1 MRINSGGVSFLVVFG
16 LVFLIAGWILVDWLL
31 IPSLIESAYRG
42 ESLEVLNGLISGQA
56 FHPVEHYLSLWNRI
70 YWEVLVSTLVILLI
84 ACLSIL
90 ILNWLGPQRVDDCI
104 QRYKLG
110 YFGAVLLYLIAA
122 HYWFLGFTSYDGFTH
137 RIPPIVELVQHGDL
151 GGNKFDFFNARYFY
165 PFFELLHVPFL
176 KVFGLSGLFFS
187 FSLVLFPLAT
197 LAIWWFILEL
207 TRDRRW
213 ATYGAIIYLS
223 IPFVNEQPFSGYID
237 FAVIGALAFFLFS
250 LLRILR
256 SDQPSAWRWLCF
268 LIATFVFSMSRQHAP
283 YIALFLFVVIMLWFL
298 GPWPDRSLRRDRSWA
313 GFVFIFALGIAPSIY
328 LHIHRLLAFG
338 SPIYPAQ
345 FKFLWIASAAGEP
358 LDNMMR
364 AAGLPAP
371 TWQGTLT
378 AFVRGWLWPGRL
390 LPLFF
395 DSRLLGVGFLLW
407 IGIITLPF
415 IQRAMDR
422 EVRFFLLLLITTGLI
437 TQNFWLPRFAFPLLL
452 ALIIG
457 VGGDL
462 PLLAVKGPRWLY
474 AALLVICVLHILGR
488 PLYVGLGMLSFNS
501 SYHRVNLA
509 GSRWFISG
517 VPDPGALPE
526 IYPDWGADLLI
537 VYPVINKFVLPLYG
551 RHLSNRIIGKLDPAT
566 LSGSCGTIR
575 QLEQSS
581 RRKVLVVD
589 QTGLASGQCSWICE
603 MARPWGCM
611 AQRLA

>member
-256 SDQPSAWRWLCF
+256 SDQPSAWLAVLFDCYVRVQYVSATCPLHCSFFVCGNNALVSWTVAGP
-268 LIATFVFSMSRQHAP
+268 IAST
-283 YIALFLFVVIMLWFL
+283 
-298 GPWPDRSLRRDRSWA
+298 RSLMGRFRFYLCSWNCT
-313 GFVFIFALGIAPSIY
+313 IY
-328 LHIHRLLAFG
+328 LSTH
-338 SPIYPAQ
+338 SQ
-345 FKFLWIASAAGEP
+345 
-358 LDNMMR
+358 
-364 AAGLPAP
+364 
-371 TWQGTLT
+371 T
-378 AFVRGWLWPGRL
+378 
-390 LPLFF
+390 
-395 DSRLLGVGFLLW
+395 VG
-407 IGIITLPF
+407 
-415 IQRAMDR
+415 
-422 EVRFFLLLLITTGLI
+422 
-437 TQNFWLPRFAFPLLL
+437 
-452 ALIIG
+452 
-457 VGGDL
+457 
-462 PLLAVKGPRWLY
+462 
-474 AALLVICVLHILGR
+474 
-488 PLYVGLGMLSFNS
+488 
-501 SYHRVNLA
+501 
-509 GSRWFISG
+509 
-517 VPDPGALPE
+517 
-526 IYPDWGADLLI
+526 
-537 VYPVINKFVLPLYG
+537 
-551 RHLSNRIIGKLDPAT
+551 
-566 LSGSCGTIR
+566 IR
-575 QLEQSS
+575 
-581 RRKVLVVD
+581 
-589 QTGLASGQCSWICE
+589 
-603 MARPWGCM
+603 
-611 AQRLA
+611 